1 MIVRNISLIGVLI
14 LIAQLLVG
22 ISLQAQDQDRPFST
36 EINAFLERDRA
47 SFPKK
52 GGILF
57 VGSSSIGGWTDME
70 DRLQDYAIIR
80 RGFGGSTYSDIL
92 MYLHDIVLPYRPSK
106 LFLYAGENDLVQG
119 KTIDSII
126 TTLAKIQAAIKKELP
141 YTDLYII
148 SVKPSIKL
156 QTYKAEITELNRRI
170 QAYALAQPGTVSYV
184 DIHNAMLDSE
194 GNVKPGL
201 FISDNLHLNAAGYDV
216 WEQVI
221 RQFL

>member
-1 MIVRNISLIGVLI
+1 MFKDIKSKMGTGLVVVL
-14 LIAQLLVG
+14 LLLLLR
-22 ISLQAQDQDRPFST
+22 LQAQGQPFSA
-36 EINAFLERDRA
+36 EIMAFAKRDSL

-57 VGSSSIGGWTDME
+57 VGSSSIGGWVDME

-92 MYLHDIVLPYRPSK
+92 RYLHEIVLPYRPSK

-119 KTIDSII
+119 KAVGSII
-126 TTLAKIQAAIKKELP
+126 TTLAKIHEVVKKELP

-148 SVKPSIKL
+148 SAKPSIKL
-156 QTYKAEITELNRRI
+156 QSYQAEISELNRRI
-170 QAYALAQPGTVSYV
+170 QAFALAQSSTVSYV
-184 DIHNAMLDSE
+184 DIYNAMLDPD
-194 GNVKPGL
+194 GNLKPGL
-201 FISDNLHLNAAGYDV
+201 FISDNLHLNATGYDI
-216 WEQVI
+216 WEHVI